1 MVSFQGTQKLNS
13 YLVRAKIYPLEHN
26 IGSCHCGKKHCQVS
40 LNVTET
46 NAFITM
52 YTSSKHLNGQP
63 CFQEHIFEH
72 FISDGHVTFIL
83 YLLFLHYWVFFITLF
98 IALCTTCLF
107 NGCFLL
113 PLLQV
118 FCFT

>member
-46 NAFITM
+46 NAFITKA
-52 YTSSKHLNGQP
+52 YKINCLLN
-63 CFQEHIFEH
+63 CSEK
-72 FISDGHVTFIL
+72 
-83 YLLFLHYWVFFITLF
+83 
-98 IALCTTCLF
+98 
-107 NGCFLL
+107 
-113 PLLQV
+113 
-118 FCFT
+118 